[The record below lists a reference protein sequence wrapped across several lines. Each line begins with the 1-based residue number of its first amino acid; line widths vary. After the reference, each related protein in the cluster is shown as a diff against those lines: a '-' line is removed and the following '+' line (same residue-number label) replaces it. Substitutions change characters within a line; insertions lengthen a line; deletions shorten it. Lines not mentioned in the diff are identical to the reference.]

1 MNDVLA
7 RLTAALADRYRVIR
21 ELGAGGMATV
31 YLAHDVRHDRD
42 VAIKVLHP
50 DLGAALGGERFLTE
64 IRTTARLQHPH
75 ILPLLDSGAADG
87 LLYYVMPL
95 VTGETL
101 RARLERERQ
110 LPIEDALLIARE
122 VADALH
128 YAHAQNVIHRDVKP
142 ENILLQ
148 GGHALVADFGIALA
162 VQQAGGPRMTQTG
175 LSLGTPSYMSPE
187 QAMGERTIDARSDIY
202 ALGAI
207 TYEMLTGEPPF
218 TGATMQ
224 AVVAKVLNAEPER
237 PSLTRKTL
245 APPVERA
252 VLKALA
258 KLPADRF
265 ATAAAFADAL
275 RDGSAF
281 TASTSEA
288 PSMGGKRARLDGRIM
303 LAAGILLGAVA
314 ATALTSALRTSPGT
328 LSTATS
334 KQFTFTGKAG
344 VPALSADGAV
354 LAYVLRECDQADNDG
369 FSDEEALDS
378 GVPCRSALVVQDTGG
393 SESAR
398 VIDNAKIIWDVR
410 WLPNG
415 TSMIVSATLDSARR
429 GIFVVPRLGGAT
441 RQVTTPGTFDVD
453 PTGDSLLFIPK
464 NGTTLASAF
473 AYILSL
479 ATGQATDSLK
489 LPSPEVWAVAWSP
502 NGSLLAINTGAKIFI
517 ARRNGALV
525 DSMRNDGRS
534 VIRWTPNGEALVR
547 FMAAPGRE
555 DDWVKVSVTR
565 DGHFSG
571 ASSNIMPRLQALYR
585 GDFDLARRSAGLA
598 YISGDA
604 LADQWVF
611 GVGTTT
617 AMPPR
622 RVTSGTSWYADPAI
636 SDDGQTL
643 YFLRG
648 NGSGDNLYRIRLG
661 ASPLKE
667 EAVSTGA
674 GAGVGSHSP
683 LSPDGSRIVFQRI
696 ESGKNVLYDVAT
708 ATQRITNRDSAGA
721 TWPRRVVPFG
731 ASGLAAIGRDYQ
743 SLMVLDSTKAM
754 VRTVRAPD
762 SLRVV
767 KHTVSPDGRSAALL
781 VSTPTGS
788 AIGVSSLARWDF
800 RPLVLYSGSLAN
812 TTLSWTKDGWVYYG
826 RWEPRGPAL
835 YRVNATGTV
844 QSPER
849 VMSVPA
855 QCRVESIIVATGS
868 AVGACVASQY
878 RGDVYLAAIPGLTR

>member
-1 MNDVLA
+1 MID
-7 RLTAALADRYRVIR
+7 RLTTALEGRYRVER

-31 YLAHDVRHDRD
+31 YLAHDVKHDRD

-101 RARLERERQ
+101 RARLDRERQ

-245 APPVERA
+245 APSVERA

-265 ATAAAFADAL
+265 ATAAGFADAL
-275 RDGSAF
+275 RDGAAL
-281 TASTSEA
+281 TIDLIAV
-288 PSMGGKRARLDGRIM
+288 PSVAGKRPRFDWRVM
-303 LAAGILLGAVA
+303 LAAGALLGAAA
-314 ATALTSALRTSPGT
+314 ATAVTWARRASSGPLP
-328 LSTATS
+328 TATTS
-334 KQFTFTGKAG
+334 QFTFTGKAG
-344 VPALSADGAV
+344 VPALSADGAF
-354 LAYVLRECDQADNDG
+354 LAYALRECDQADNDG
-369 FSDEEALDS
+369 FSDEEGFDS
-378 GVPCRSALVVQDTGG
+378 GVPCRSSLVVQDTGG

-398 VIDNAKIIWDVR
+398 VLTDAPSIWDVR

-415 TSMIVSATLDSARR
+415 TSMVVGAVLDSARR
-429 GIFVVPRLGGAT
+429 GVFVVPRLGGST
-441 RQVTTPGTFDVD
+441 RQVAASGLFDVD
-453 PTGDSLLFIPK
+453 PTGDSLVFIPSE
-464 NGTTLASAF
+464 GGQLTSRF
-473 AYILSL
+473 AYLLLL
-479 ATGQATDSLK
+479 ATGRATDSLK
-489 LPSPEVWAVAWSP
+489 LPSSDVWSVAWSP
-502 NGSLLAINTGAKIFI
+502 NGSLIALNTSTKLYIAK
-517 ARRNGALV
+517 RNGTLV
-525 DSMRNDGRS
+525 DSTRTGGRAA
-534 VIRWTPNGEALVR
+534 IRWTPSGDAIVR
-547 FMAAPGRE
+547 MVAAPARE
-555 DDWVKVSVTR
+555 DDCVRIPVST
-565 DGHFSG
+565 DGHIAG
-571 ASSNIMPRLQALYR
+571 APTNILPRLQALYR
-585 GDFDLARRSAGLA
+585 GEFDLARRSGGLV

-611 GVGTTT
+611 GIGSSGV
-617 AMPPR
+617 MPAR
-622 RVTSGTSWYADPAI
+622 RVTAGTSWYANPSI

-648 NGSGDNLYRIRLG
+648 NGTGDNLYRVKLN

-667 EAVSTGA
+667 EAVSTGS
-674 GAGVGSHSP
+674 GAGLGSHSP
-683 LSPDGSRIVFQRI
+683 MSPDGSRIAFQRI
-696 ESGKNVLYDVAT
+696 EGDKVVLYDVAT
-708 ATQRITNRDSAGA
+708 ATQRITNRDTAGA
-721 TWPRRVVPFG
+721 SWPRRVIPFG
-731 ASGLAAIGRDYQ
+731 ASGLAARSRDLR
-743 SLMVLDSTKAM
+743 SLIILDSTRAT
-754 VRTVRAPD
+754 VRTLSSPD
-762 SLRVV
+762 SLRLI
-767 KHTVSPDGRSAALL
+767 KHTISTDGRSAALL

-788 AIGVSSLARWDF
+788 AIGITSLARWDF
-800 RPLVLYSGSLAN
+800 RPLVQFSGMVAN
-812 TTLSWTKDGWVYYG
+812 TTLSWTRAGWLYYA
-826 RWEPRGPAL
+826 RWDHDAPAL
-835 YRVNATGTV
+835 YRVSTNGAV
-844 QSPER
+844 QPPER
-849 VMSVPA
+849 VMSLPA
-855 QCRVESIIVATGS
+855 QCKVETIIVATGS
-868 AVGACVASQY
+868 DVGACVANQF
-878 RGDVYLAAIPGLTR
+878 RGDVYRAAIPGLTR